1 MKTEEVK
8 NVSCVFE
15 KYPDDMPP
23 LMIDEKVVPTAY
35 LTSIEE
41 GEHKGVWMF
50 TSKDRAE
57 EFAWKRGLTYR
68 FESTMDFDQMEDSL

>member
-8 NVSCVFE
+8 NVSCVFQRA
-15 KYPDDMPP
+15 PDDMPP
-23 LMIDEKVVPTAY
+23 LMINEREVAAAY
-35 LTSIEE
+35 LTMIET
-41 GEHKGVWMF
+41 GEHRGTWLF